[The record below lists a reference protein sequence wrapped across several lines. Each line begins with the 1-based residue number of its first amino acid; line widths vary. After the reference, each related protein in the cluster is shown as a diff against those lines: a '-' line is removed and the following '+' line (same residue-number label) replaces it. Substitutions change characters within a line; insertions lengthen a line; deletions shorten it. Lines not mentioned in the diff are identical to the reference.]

1 MYMTDLRCLD
11 APRVHSKRRRLQVPD
26 ALFDALYIVVTVIF
40 FAALI
45 GYMVVCDRMA
55 GGT

>member
-11 APRVHSKRRRLQVPD
+11 APRVHSKRRRLQMPEL
-26 ALFDALYIVVTVIF
+26 LFDALYIVLTVIF

-45 GYMVVCDRMA
+45 GYTMICEHMA
-55 GGT
+55 GGS